1 MSEWSQIRSIEM
13 LISRIDHSLNINR
26 TNDDMKFFCE
36 LLNIARG
43 RCEIIFRKQLLKNK
57 IENNLFISSK
67 KPIMKAVRTLNSVQY
82 DNLIKNIYDF
92 AGFKIK
98 KAKIMLVIE
107 NPIAVNN
114 QGFLNIEEDLNI
126 NIVDIN
132 FSIPIF

>member
-67 KPIMKAVRTLNSVQY
+67 KPIMKAVRTLNPVQY

-98 KAKIMLVIE
+98 KAKIMLIIE

>member
-1 MSEWSQIRSIEM
+1 
-13 LISRIDHSLNINR
+13 
-26 TNDDMKFFCE
+26 
-36 LLNIARG
+36 
-43 RCEIIFRKQLLKNK
+43 
-57 IENNLFISSK
+57 
-67 KPIMKAVRTLNSVQY
+67 MKAVRTLNPVQY

-98 KAKIMLVIE
+98 KAKIMLIIE

-114 QGFLNIEEDLNI
+114 QGFLNIERDLNI

>member
-98 KAKIMLVIE
+98 KAKIMLIIE